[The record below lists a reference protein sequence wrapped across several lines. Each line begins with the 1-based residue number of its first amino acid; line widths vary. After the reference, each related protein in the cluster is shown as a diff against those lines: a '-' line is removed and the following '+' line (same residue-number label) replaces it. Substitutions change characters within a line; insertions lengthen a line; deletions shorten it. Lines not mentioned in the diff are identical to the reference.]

1 MTDRR
6 TQPETTTDR
15 TISRQDDNALF
26 IASSYKKSRI
36 EEEEFKKDE
45 RKILI
50 KMIKCFNVIR

>member
-36 EEEEFKKDE
+36 EEEEFEKKRTQD
-45 RKILI
+45 
-50 KMIKCFNVIR
+50 FN